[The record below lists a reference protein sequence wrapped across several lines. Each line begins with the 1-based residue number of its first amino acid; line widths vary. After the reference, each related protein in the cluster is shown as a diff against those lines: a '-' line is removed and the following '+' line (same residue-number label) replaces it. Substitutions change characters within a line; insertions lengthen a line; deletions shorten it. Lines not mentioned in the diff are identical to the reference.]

1 MIRRSSR
8 STSRSPHDLYGAHPR
23 EDGLFQI
30 GNTSLTFAVR
40 KVDGVRKSRFFLPDV
55 RDLFSSRLRFR
66 FLTRTTVFPNDIE
79 AGIGFFRVMGSR
91 IVHFF
96 PPYINIVSVRVRA
109 LTMCSG
115 QYEFYRTRASHPSS
129 SRIRFFFFFIGWNSE
144 CTRERPCRAG
154 GGLTFRVRMRIFSAA
169 ANRITRYSFLKNY
182 KTRLFFKNQPI
193 TMKKN

>member
-55 RDLFSSRLRFR
+55 RDIFSSRLRFR
-66 FLTRTTVFPNDIE
+66 FFTRTTVFPNDIE
-79 AGIGFFRVMGSR
+79 AGIGFFSCYGKSNRPS
-91 IVHFF
+91 
-96 PPYINIVSVRVRA
+96 PQYINIVSVRVRA

-129 SRIRFFFFFIGWNSE
+129 SRIRFFFFFIG
-144 CTRERPCRAG
+144 
-154 GGLTFRVRMRIFSAA
+154 
-169 ANRITRYSFLKNY
+169 
-182 KTRLFFKNQPI
+182 
-193 TMKKN
+193 